1 MPFKP
6 LWHFFSAALNSLLE
20 VSIPL
25 VSKTGPLPVVLGAG
39 TSMPFWRKHA
49 AYLASPARAEA
60 LLRRPAPPRGKLPP
74 PHFFSAA

>member
-1 MPFKP
+1 MPFSS
-6 LWHFFSAALNSLLE
+6 LWHFFSAALNLLLE

-25 VSKTGPLPVVLGAG
+25 VLKMGPLPVVFGAG
-39 TSMPFWRKHA
+39 TLTPFWRRQA

-60 LLRRPAPPRGKLPP
+60 LLSPPAAPRGKLPP